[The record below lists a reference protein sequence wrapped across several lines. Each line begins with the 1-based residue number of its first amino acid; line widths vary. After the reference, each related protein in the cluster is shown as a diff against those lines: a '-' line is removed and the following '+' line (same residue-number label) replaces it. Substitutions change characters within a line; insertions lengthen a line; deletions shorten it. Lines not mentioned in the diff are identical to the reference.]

1 MNKSRFSAET
11 LLYLANDTRY
21 GLTIV
26 KMEDEWE
33 FVCELSNGKSRFSAE
48 TLLYLANDTRY
59 GLTIVKMEH
68 EWELVCELSNGV
80 IFNNLE

>member
-1 MNKSRFSAET
+1 MNKSRISAET

-26 KMEDEWE
+26 NMED
-33 FVCELSNGKSRFSAE
+33 
-48 TLLYLANDTRY
+48 
-59 GLTIVKMEH
+59 